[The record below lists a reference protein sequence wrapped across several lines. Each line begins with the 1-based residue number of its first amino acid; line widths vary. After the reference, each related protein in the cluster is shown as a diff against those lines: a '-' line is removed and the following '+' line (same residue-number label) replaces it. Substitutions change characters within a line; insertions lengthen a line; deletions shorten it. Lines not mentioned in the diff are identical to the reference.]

1 MAAIADGAPAASGDD
16 RGFFLGGAIVMTL
29 VVVAGFSTQLTMGR
43 STFAAPPLVHAHAII
58 FMGWVVIYLTQNVL
72 AATNRLVLHRRL
84 GWLAAGWM
92 VPMLVLGCGVTLALA
107 RQGQIPFF
115 FRPQQFVVLDPL
127 SLVAFIGLTIAAIR
141 LRGQTD
147 WHRRLHFCAMSIL
160 MGPALGRLLPM
171 PLLIPWAWEAD
182 LAACLIFPLV
192 GVAADL
198 RRSGR
203 VHPAWMWGI
212 AVMLGYGLLTEAV
225 TYSPAGTAIYQAIVV
240 GSPGEAVLPLAFP
253 PPPGP

>member
-1 MAAIADGAPAASGDD
+1 M
-16 RGFFLGGAIVMTL
+16 
-29 VVVAGFSTQLTMGR
+29 
-43 STFAAPPLVHAHAII
+43 
-58 FMGWVVIYLTQNVL
+58 
-72 AATNRLVLHRRL
+72 
-84 GWLAAGWM
+84 
-92 VPMLVLGCGVTLALA
+92 
-107 RQGQIPFF
+107 IPFF
-115 FRPQQFVVLDPL
+115 FRPAQFVVLDPL

-141 LRGQTD
+141 LRAQSD

-212 AVMLGYGLLTEAV
+212 AVMLGYGALTEAV
-225 TYSPAGTAIYQAIVV
+225 TYSPAGTAIYQAIVA
-240 GSPGEAVLPLAFP
+240 GSPGEAVPPLAFP
-253 PPPGP
+253 PPPGPPPTS